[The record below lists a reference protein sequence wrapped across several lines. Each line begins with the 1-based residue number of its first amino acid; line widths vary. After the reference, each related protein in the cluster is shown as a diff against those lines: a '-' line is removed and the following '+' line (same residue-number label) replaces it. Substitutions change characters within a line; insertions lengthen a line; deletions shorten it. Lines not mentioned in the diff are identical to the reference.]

1 MFSIF
6 VEVVLKVVNLE
17 TDSSGGKKDF
27 DLIIKF
33 QQTRHISEDSFHY
46 GVFSLL
52 KQSIDL
58 HCTITTIYTITTL
71 AFSPI

>member
-1 MFSIF
+1 MLSIL
-6 VEVVLKVVNLE
+6 VEVVLKIVNLE
-17 TDSSGGKKDF
+17 TDSSGCKKDF
-27 DLIIKF
+27 GLIIKF

-52 KQSIDL
+52 KRSIDL